1 MTQAKKKKKN
11 LLYIMRLLNQANQPL
26 VLAHPERR
34 RQSKQNESADK
45 SLHVIDF

>member
-1 MTQAKKKKKN
+1 MTQAQKYIYIYI
-11 LLYIMRLLNQANQPL
+11 LLYIMRLLNQPL

-34 RQSKQNESADK
+34 RQSKQNESAYK